1 MNNQSVPNSLSR
13 RKFIKATA
21 ATTAT
26 LGFPAITQS
35 KSPNGKLAVGLI
47 GVGGRGRGHDAACR
61 NEQVVAL
68 CDVNKKNLDGA
79 ARFPWCKGARTYK
92 DFRDFY
98 EKIDDIDAV
107 VVSTT
112 EHTHAF
118 ATLPALQAKKH
129 VYCEKPLT
137 RDVHEC
143 RIITEAAAKA
153 GVQTQMGTQIHSGG
167 NYRRVVE
174 LIQSGAIG
182 PVREAHTW
190 VSRAWGWK
198 SPADDTPKESQPVP
212 PELDRDL
219 WIGPPPCRPCLLS
232 SPDPAQATTHV

>member
-1 MNNQSVPNSLSR
+1 MKIQPKTSSFSR
-13 RKFIKATA
+13 RTFIRGA
-21 ATTAT
+21 AVTSAVA
-26 LGFPAITQS
+26 GFPAITHS

-47 GVGGRGRGHDAACR
+47 AVGGRGRGHVAGCR
-61 NEQVVAL
+61 SEQVVSL
-68 CDVNKKNLDGA
+68 CDVNQKALDGA
-79 ARFPWCKGARTYK
+79 TRFPWCKDARTYV

-143 RIITEAAAKA
+143 RILSL
-153 GVQTQMGTQIHSGG
+153 IH
-167 NYRRVVE
+167 
-174 LIQSGAIG
+174 I
-182 PVREAHTW
+182 
-190 VSRAWGWK
+190 
-198 SPADDTPKESQPVP
+198 
-212 PELDRDL
+212 
-219 WIGPPPCRPCLLS
+219 
-232 SPDPAQATTHV
+232 

>member
-1 MNNQSVPNSLSR
+1 MNEQLASSPSSR
-13 RKFIKATA
+13 RKFIKTTA
-21 ATTAT
+21 ATTAI
-26 LGFPAITQS
+26 LGFPAITRS
-35 KSPNGKLAVGLI
+35 KSPNSKLGIGLI
-47 GVGGRGRGHDAACR
+47 GVGGRGRSHVAACR

-153 GVQTQMGTQIHSGG
+153 GVQTQMGTQIHSGETTG
-167 NYRRVVE
+167 GLWNSFNRVRSDRCAKPTLGSVAPGGGKVP
-174 LIQSGAIG
+174 LTTPQGISTCASRTRLG
-182 PVREAHTW
+182 PVDW
-190 VSRAWGWK
+190 PRA
-198 SPADDTPKESQPVP
+198 
-212 PELDRDL
+212 
-219 WIGPPPCRPCLLS
+219 I
-232 SPDPAQATTHV
+232 